1 MRQAAGAL
9 IPGPA
14 ADASKVQLAGQTP
27 NRSGTEPR
35 LFVSLRRHQTY
46 DKDDQDQ
53 DRCNKFDHQSEEP
66 SDPELHPI
74 LFDLLRHLIN
84 APDMPDKDTGEQR
97 GQRHQN
103 FIGQESERIEQV
115 HAGDG
120 QVRHRPHR
128 KQCEDTDNPH
138 QAAQDDGRIPA
149 LPVEMVD
156 EIGHN
161 HLKQGDCGGRRCKKD
176 QYKEQ
181 QSKQPPHEHRVKYR
195 G

>member
-74 LFDLLRHLIN
+74 LLDLLRHLIN

-103 FIGQESERIEQV
+103 FIGQES
-115 HAGDG
+115 
-120 QVRHRPHR
+120 
-128 KQCEDTDNPH
+128 
-138 QAAQDDGRIPA
+138 
-149 LPVEMVD
+149 
-156 EIGHN
+156 
-161 HLKQGDCGGRRCKKD
+161 
-176 QYKEQ
+176 
-181 QSKQPPHEHRVKYR
+181 
-195 G
+195 